1 MGATEFV
8 DEVLREAGRLLLDL
22 QEGSASSATRKR
34 GADLVT
40 AADRC
45 SEALI
50 LRALRGRY
58 PRDAVLAEESGA
70 LSGDPDRVWVVD
82 PLDGTGNYVRGLR
95 PWGVTMALVVR
106 GAVVVGGFHDPLA
119 GTTVL
124 AERGGGAW
132 MDGQRLVTGGG
143 PTPVAVPTV
152 GLSASAPPLRDEARA
167 LLNAMWDHG
176 AELRM
181 SGCGAAAL
189 ASVARGR
196 LSAFVEIDGG
206 PWDYAAGALAV
217 REAGGR
223 ATTLTGGEVDHTST
237 TVLAAGD
244 AALHAEL
251 AGLVGEV
258 RGNG

>member
-1 MGATEFV
+1 MGVIEFV
-8 DEVLREAGRLLLDL
+8 DEVLRDAGRLLLAM
-22 QEGSASSATRKR
+22 QAGSASSAARKH
-34 GADLVT
+34 GSDLVT
-40 AADRC
+40 AADHG

-50 LRALRGRY
+50 LRALRGRF
-58 PRDAVLAEESGA
+58 PHDAVLAEESGA
-70 LSGDPDRVWVVD
+70 LTGDPDRVWLVD

-106 GAVVVGGFHDPLA
+106 GEVVVGGFHDPLA

-132 MDGQRLVTGGG
+132 SDGQRLVAGGRASVA
-143 PTPVAVPTV
+143 TPAV

-167 LLNAMWDHG
+167 LLHAVWDHG
-176 AELRM
+176 AEIRM

-189 ASVARGR
+189 ASVACGG

-206 PWDYAAGALAV
+206 PWDYAAGSLAV

-223 ATTLTGGEVDHTST
+223 ATTLAGGEVDHTST
-237 TVLAAGD
+237 TVLAASD

-251 AGLVGEV
+251 AGLVGGV